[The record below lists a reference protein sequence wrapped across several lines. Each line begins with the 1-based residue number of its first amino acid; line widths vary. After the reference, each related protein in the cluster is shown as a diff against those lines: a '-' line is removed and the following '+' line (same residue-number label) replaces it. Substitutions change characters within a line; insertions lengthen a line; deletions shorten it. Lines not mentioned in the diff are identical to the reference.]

1 MATPYTQKTNRPDRF
16 RELLDF
22 SGVSD
27 SDLTIIKSTGPIIV
41 KYAVRLTNEIYDRI
55 FEFPSAKIFFV
66 DANGRPDP
74 KRIQDNKDTMIQ
86 WLYYLAKAPT
96 NEGFTRYL
104 AAISSMHHT
113 VPSHRPGLPI
123 VPPRFVIGTISYYQ
137 TRLSEILM
145 DELDSPE
152 EAAKASAA
160 WNKFLMV
167 SLDLLLVA
175 YFTDRN

>member
-1 MATPYTQKTNRPDRF
+1 MTTPKPRKTNWPDRF
-16 RELLDF
+16 KELLDF

-27 SDLTIIKSTGPIIV
+27 SDLTLIKSTGPVIV
-41 KYAVRLTNEIYDRI
+41 KYAVPLTNEIYDRI
-55 FEFPSAKIFFV
+55 FEFPAAKTFFV
-66 DANGRPDP
+66 DANGHPDP

-86 WLYYLAKAPT
+86 WLYYLAQAPT
-96 NEGFTRYL
+96 TDGFTRYL

-113 VPSHRPGLPI
+113 VPSHRPGLPV

-137 TRLSEILM
+137 TRLSEILL
-145 DELDSPE
+145 DELDDPD

-175 YFTDRN
+175 YFAD